1 MVRHLA
7 LFILLAVQQ
16 AQDPAAE
23 GLKALD
29 AGNHEAAI
37 ALFTKAVQAD
47 NSDYSAHFNL
57 ALAYSLAGR
66 DAEAEASYRKV
77 LELKPGLV
85 QAEINLATVLLRQ
98 KKSREAVP
106 LLEAAIQAKPG
117 NPRAHLLLGDALLAA
132 GDASK
137 AEQAYHAAL
146 TADPK
151 SAGAEI
157 GLGRAL
163 LRQSRLS
170 EAEPHFRRA
179 VELDPSFRQAL
190 LQLGEAYEKAGKT
203 DEAVAI
209 YTQFPENAAAR
220 ERIGGLLLSAGRPK
234 EAIPHFEWA
243 LQNAPTAASRIAL
256 AQAYRQNGETEKA
269 LAMFRAAV
277 DADPNATD
285 LRMIYGR
292 ELRDARK
299 FREAAQQFY
308 MVTQAKP
315 GLVEAWSEFAAMLV
329 SLERFPQAIGALN
342 QIRDLGGETAGHV
355 YLRAIVLDRIQ
366 DLKGAL
372 AAYEHYLSLSQGL
385 NPNEEF
391 KARQRARIINREL
404 EKR

>member
-1 MVRHLA
+1 MVRYLA
-7 LFILLAVQQ
+7 FVILLAFQQ
-16 AQDPAAE
+16 GPDPAAE

-47 NSDYSAHFNL
+47 ASDYSAHFNL

-66 DAEAEASYRKV
+66 DAEAEASYRKA

-85 QAEINLATVLLRQ
+85 QAQVNLATILLRE
-98 KKSREAVP
+98 KKPREAVS
-106 LLEAAIQAKPG
+106 LLEAAVLAKPE
-117 NPRAHLLLGDALLAA
+117 NPRPRLLLGDALLDS
-132 GDASK
+132 GEASK
-137 AEQAYHAAL
+137 AEQAYQAAL

-157 GLGRAL
+157 GLARAL
-163 LRQSRLS
+163 LLQSRLG

-179 VELDPSFRQAL
+179 VELDPSFKQAL

-220 ERIGGLLLSAGRPK
+220 ERIGRMLLSAGRPK

-243 LQNAPTAASRIAL
+243 VQNAPTAANRVAL
-256 AQAYRQNGETEKA
+256 AQAYRRNGETEKG

-277 DADPNATD
+277 EADPKATD
-285 LRMIYGR
+285 LRMIYAR
-292 ELRDARK
+292 ELRDARM
-299 FREAAQQFY
+299 FRDAAQQFY

-315 GLVEAWSEFAAMLV
+315 DSVEAWSEFAAMLV

-372 AAYEHYLSLSQGL
+372 AAYEHYLSLSQGV

-391 KARQRARIINREL
+391 KARQRARIIKKEL

>member
-1 MVRHLA
+1 MVCFLA
-7 LFILLAVQQ
+7 FLVLLAFQ
-16 AQDPAAE
+16 AGQDPAAE

-37 ALFTKAVQAD
+37 ALFTKAVQ
-47 NSDYSAHFNL
+47 SDDSDFSAHFNL
-57 ALAYSLAGR
+57 GLAYSLAGR
-66 DAEAEASYRKV
+66 DAEAEASYRKA

-85 QAEINLATVLLRQ
+85 QAQVNLATVLLRQ
-98 KKSREAVP
+98 KKPAAAVP
-106 LLEAAIQAKPG
+106 LLEAALQAKPD
-117 NPRAHLLLGDALLAA
+117 NARARLLLGDALLDS
-132 GDASK
+132 GEASK

-146 TADPK
+146 TAHPE
-151 SAGAEI
+151 SAAAEI
-157 GLGRAL
+157 GMARAL
-163 LRQSRLS
+163 LLQSRLG

-179 VELDPSFRQAL
+179 VELEPSFKQAL

-203 DEAVAI
+203 DEAVAV
-209 YTQFPENAAAR
+209 YTQFPENIAAR
-220 ERIGGLLLSAGRPK
+220 ERIGHILLSAGRPK
-234 EAIPHFEWA
+234 DAIPHLEWVV
-243 LQNAPTAASRIAL
+243 QTAPTAASRVTL
-256 AQAYRQNGETEKA
+256 AQAYRRDGETQKA

-277 DADPNATD
+277 ESDPGATD

-292 ELRDARK
+292 ELRDARM
-299 FREAAQQFY
+299 FRDAAQQFY

-355 YLRAIVLDRIQ
+355 YLRAIVLDRVH

-372 AAYEHYLSLSQGL
+372 AAYEQYLSLSKGV
-385 NPNEEF
+385 NPDEEF
-391 KARQRARIINREL
+391 KARQRARIIKKEL

>member
-1 MVRHLA
+1 MVCSLAFLA
-7 LFILLAVQQ
+7 LLAFQ
-16 AQDPAAE
+16 AGQDPAAE

-47 NSDYSAHFNL
+47 AADYSAHFHL
-57 ALAYSLAGR
+57 GLAYSLAGR

-85 QAEINLATVLLRQ
+85 QAQANLATILLRE

-106 LLEAAIQAKPG
+106 LLEAAALAKPE
-117 NPRAHLLLGDALLAA
+117 NARYQLLLGDALLDS
-132 GDASK
+132 GDAPK
-137 AEQAYHAAL
+137 AAQAYQAAL

-157 GLGRAL
+157 GMARAL
-163 LRQSRLS
+163 LLQSRLG

-179 VELDPSFRQAL
+179 VDLDPSFKPAL
-190 LQLGEAYEKAGKT
+190 LQLGEAYETAGKT

-220 ERIGGLLLSAGRPK
+220 ERIGRMLVSAGRSK
-234 EAIPHFEWA
+234 EAIAHLEWVV
-243 LQNAPTAASRIAL
+243 QNAPTSASRVTL
-256 AQAYRQNGETEKA
+256 AQAYRAGGETEKA
-269 LAMFRAAV
+269 LATLRAAV
-277 DADPNATD
+277 DAEPGNTD

-292 ELRDARK
+292 ELRDARM
-299 FREAAQQFY
+299 FRDAAQQFY

-315 GLVEAWSEFAAMLV
+315 NSIEAWSEFAAMLV

-372 AAYEHYLSLSQGL
+372 AAYEHYLSMSQGV

-391 KARQRARIINREL
+391 KARQRARIIKREL